1 MNTENFTILGWALV
15 LFMLLGLFGYM
26 IIQTIRAYKLQKKYL
41 PNMKVGDSVW
51 FSTPSTDI
59 NGTVE
64 EIDGEFVKV
73 SLTIRKD
80 RLHSNQKSGE

>member
-41 PNMKVGDSVW
+41 PNMKVGDSVY
-51 FSTPSTDI
+51 FSVPSSDV
-59 NGTVE
+59 NCKVE
-64 EIDGEFVKV
+64 EINGNLVKV
-73 SLTIRKD
+73 SLTISKD
-80 RLHSNQKSGE
+80 RLQPRDIN